1 MIDEVKY
8 LYICFYW
15 LFVYPVCYVTS
26 LFKTFVQLQSWIVVA
41 ESVWLTQPKIF
52 TIKPFIGQVILL
64 ELWKLFC
71 CQFWVGFDWLIFLI
85 NDGHIFLHLW
95 KCLIILTGCQTP
107 RVWNFV
113 LLLFLF
119 SLENFWRFSP
129 EMQSNYLTILTHL
142 KLGLGFVEW
151 NCCCHYGLSFS
162 TSEARPCEYSTWE
175 LEGFPSLQ
183 GRHHC
188 WPCVSSKHGSL

>member
-1 MIDEVKY
+1 MRSSTFIYV
-8 LYICFYW
+8 YW

-52 TIKPFIGQVILL
+52 TIKPFIGQVCIPL

-95 KCLIILTGCQTP
+95 KCLIIFDWVPDTVEGLKFCSVAFFFFPLKIFEDFPQ
-107 RVWNFV
+107 RCSRIIW
-113 LLLFLF
+113 
-119 SLENFWRFSP
+119 
-129 EMQSNYLTILTHL
+129 NYLDPF
-142 KLGLGFVEW
+142 GAWF
-151 NCCCHYGLSFS
+151 
-162 TSEARPCEYSTWE
+162 
-175 LEGFPSLQ
+175 
-183 GRHHC
+183 
-188 WPCVSSKHGSL
+188 